1 MWENSH
7 LTCCLAENDVTF
19 AAMTG
24 PHLKLSRRERQIIDV
39 LYEKGQATALEV
51 QESLIDPP
59 SYATIRSH
67 LTTLEEKGHVCHQKE
82 GARFIYFPTVHA
94 RSARRSALQ
103 HLLKTFFRGS
113 REQAVVALLDI
124 SPSQFSEGELDRL
137 AERIEKIRREK
148 RQ

>member
-1 MWENSH
+1 
-7 LTCCLAENDVTF
+7 
-19 AAMTG
+19 MTG

-51 QESLIDPP
+51 QENLLDPP

-67 LTTLEEKGHVCHQKE
+67 LTTLEEKGHVRHEKD

-124 SPSQFSEGELDRL
+124 SPAQFSDEELGRL
-137 AERIEKIRREK
+137 AERIENIRRDKK
-148 RQ
+148 R